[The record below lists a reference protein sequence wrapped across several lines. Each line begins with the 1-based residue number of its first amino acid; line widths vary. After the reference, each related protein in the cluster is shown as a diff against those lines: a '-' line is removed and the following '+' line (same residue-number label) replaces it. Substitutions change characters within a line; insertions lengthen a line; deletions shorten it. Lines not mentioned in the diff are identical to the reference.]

1 MSYGELMSG
10 GSNVLDSPTM
20 SFMSMVISF
29 IILCTSSSATMSI
42 CLKTNK
48 RREDRGTFCLHFTK
62 ESSSMLCCDLSD
74 KISDL
79 LVRTKRLITWMIGF
93 GDYTVVSM
101 IMPVLEITTS
111 FQLVVTPISTRP
123 ISFSRL
129 SNTAQV
135 FFGLTKN

>member
-1 MSYGELMSG
+1 
-10 GSNVLDSPTM
+10 
-20 SFMSMVISF
+20 
-29 IILCTSSSATMSI
+29 
-42 CLKTNK
+42 
-48 RREDRGTFCLHFTK
+48 
-62 ESSSMLCCDLSD
+62 MLCCDLSD

-123 ISFSRL
+123 ISFSCK
-129 SNTAQV
+129 V
-135 FFGLTKN
+135 E